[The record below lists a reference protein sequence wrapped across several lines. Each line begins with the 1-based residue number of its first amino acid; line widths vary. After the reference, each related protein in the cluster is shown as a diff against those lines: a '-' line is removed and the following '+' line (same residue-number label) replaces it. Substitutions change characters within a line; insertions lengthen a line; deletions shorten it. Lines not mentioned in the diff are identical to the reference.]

1 LFIIAFAPCRAD
13 SAWVIRFDG
22 IGPAMVGM
30 SVSQL
35 DTALHESFSPPRDK
49 DEQLCYSVDSPKHPG
64 VSFMLENA
72 HITRVDVDG
81 SAMATAEGIRVGD
94 TEARVK
100 QVYGSRLKVEPNAY
114 SGSADPVLTMR
125 SADGRYGIRFIT
137 KKRKVRLIYAGRWQ
151 SIQYIEGCE

>member
-1 LFIIAFAPCRAD
+1 
-13 SAWVIRFDG
+13 
-22 IGPAMVGM
+22 
-30 SVSQL
+30 
-35 DTALHESFSPPRDK
+35 
-49 DEQLCYSVDSPKHPG
+49 
-64 VSFMLENA
+64 
-72 HITRVDVDG
+72 
-81 SAMATAEGIRVGD
+81 MATAEGIRVGD

>member
-1 LFIIAFAPCRAD
+1 VTNPSPLKNRISPGQIVVARREFCLSSVRRSYCRP
-13 SAWVIRFDG
+13 S
-22 IGPAMVGM
+22 
-30 SVSQL
+30 
-35 DTALHESFSPPRDK
+35 
-49 DEQLCYSVDSPKHPG
+49 LCYSVDSPKHPG